1 MLKTQSQTVPTRR
14 CSVFNYMPIYNL
26 LIITITD
33 LELIAVPYP
42 TLLGFLLFAYQ
53 LLIIV
58 IPNYAY
64 LIFNFI
70 SN

>member
-14 CSVFNYMPIYNL
+14 CSVFKYMPIYNL

-33 LELIAVPYP
+33 LELLAVPYP

-58 IPNYAY
+58 IPNYA
-64 LIFNFI
+64 
-70 SN
+70 

>member
-1 MLKTQSQTVPTRR
+1 MLKTQSQTIPTRR
-14 CSVFNYMPIYNL
+14 CSVFKYMPIYNL

-33 LELIAVPYP
+33 LELLTVPYP

-58 IPNYAY
+58 IPNYA
-64 LIFNFI
+64 
-70 SN
+70 

>member
-14 CSVFNYMPIYNL
+14 CSVFKYMPICNL

-33 LELIAVPYP
+33 LELLAVPYP

-58 IPNYAY
+58 IPNYA
-64 LIFNFI
+64 
-70 SN
+70 